1 MTQDELSRRSGISVG
16 HISEL
21 EQGRGNPTHNTILSL
36 AKALD
41 VPHPHILALEAIFER
56 KRNFHRRGR

>member
-1 MTQDELSRRSGISVG
+1 MTQDELSTLSGIHVS

-21 EQGRGNPTHNTILSL
+21 EQGRGNPTHKTILSL

-41 VPHPHILALEAIFER
+41 VPHTYIFTLEAIFER
-56 KRNFHRRGR
+56 KRNFHKRGD